1 MVPYSFIQSIQTSL
15 ADNHS
20 LLNFQEHTLYNKV
33 RYTFMIE
40 SLAYPTNFYYI
51 KIIMIG

>member
-1 MVPYSFIQSIQTSL
+1 L

-33 RYTFMIE
+33 RYTFLIE
-40 SLAYPTNFYYI
+40 SRLFNQLLLY
-51 KIIMIG
+51 